1 MWPHAHSAGVCRGG
15 ARVRG
20 AQSAIP
26 LSVGCDPTRGQGRT
40 TRGLYVLP
48 STRPAARRA
57 ASVAGPAGL
66 KQKLGWRVLAP
77 SAGVEAE
84 ERSAARRACARKTRP
99 VRPAGS
105 ALLPVGRG
113 WPRPEA
119 ALSLAWRWR
128 VVCPSLAGGRGGR
141 WPWAAALHRARRV
154 EIERCVDAGQHP
166 IEVDVGVARDARGV
180 RRVRGTAADG
190 ARLVLQGVEDPPHLG
205 MASTAMVSGAMGSR
219 WSHGEWSHGG
229 ASYCSACYGHTCAMA
244 VGVWLY
250 HTRSPRAASPCGSTA
265 GAAARGCRCGSSS
278 SSGRYGR

>member
-1 MWPHAHSAGVCRGG
+1 MRARG
-15 ARVRG
+15 RG

-26 LSVGCDPTRGQGRT
+26 SSVGCDATRGQGRT

-77 SAGVEAE
+77 SAGEEAE

-128 VVCPSLAGGRGGR
+128 GVCPSPAGGRGGR
-141 WPWAAALHRARRV
+141 RPWAAALHRARRV
-154 EIERCVDAGQHP
+154 KVERGVDAGQHP

-205 MASTAMVSGAMGSR
+205 MARTAIVSGAMGSR
-219 WSHGEWSHGG
+219 WRHGDWVEPW
-229 ASYCSACYGHTCAMA
+229 
-244 VGVWLY
+244 GVEPW
-250 HTRSPRAASPCGSTA
+250 
-265 GAAARGCRCGSSS
+265 
-278 SSGRYGR
+278 

>member
-48 STRPAARRA
+48 STRPAVRRA

-77 SAGVEAE
+77 SAGLEAE

-128 VVCPSLAGGRGGR
+128 GVCPSLAGGRGGR

-180 RRVRGTAADG
+180 RRVRGAAADG

-219 WSHGEWSHGG
+219 WSHGEWSHGEW
-229 ASYCSACYGHTCAMA
+229 SLLLQRVLRPRVCYGCGRMA
-244 VGVWLY
+244 VP
-250 HTRSPRAASPCGSTA
+250 HTLTTCCVAMRINGRGS
-265 GAAARGCRCGSSS
+265 GARMSMWQQ
-278 SSGRYGR
+278 